1 MVLLDEGCGVACVEC
16 PHPAGRGAHL
26 SSGREVSDHSQVA
39 RTVLPQ
45 SASGA
50 PFRPTL
56 SRVVGELGP
65 GVVRVVTAPLGLD
78 VEVREA
84 SIYDD
89 SAASEAEAGDLVL
102 AVGVAPETDDAIE
115 LTRQAGQ
122 SSAAA
127 VLFRFDGEV
136 SARLKRAADMEG
148 IALLAATSEVT
159 WSQLHRLIDT
169 VISGAG
175 PAGGTPEE
183 RLPARDLFA
192 LANAISAMV
201 GGPVTIEDRQ
211 SRLLA
216 YSSQDEPVDEARR
229 QTILGRR
236 VPDWDLR
243 RLEADGVFRQLWSA
257 QGVIRHEPAAEFQL
271 APRLVVAVRAGEEI
285 LGSIWVAERD
295 RPLGEEAE
303 AALTEAAQIAA
314 FYLLRHRLTGD
325 LDRHHRGEVLRSL
338 LEGRA
343 GTHGA
348 DLASL
353 GMDLKLPLTVLA
365 FQPRGAEAAE
375 LDLKAQQ
382 VVDLIGLYGE
392 AFRHSA
398 ACVAL
403 GNVVYVLLPDLP
415 HGQRARVVAWAGGV
429 VAQAREALDMDLAC
443 GIGSSIERFS
453 EIARSRQEA
462 EQALRVVGRIA
473 PRQAVGDI
481 EALSSQIL
489 LLRLEDLAAELPD
502 LASGKVAFLQG
513 LDAKGSTEYL
523 ATLRAFL
530 ATFGNVA
537 EAARLVDVHENTFRY
552 RIRRLSEL
560 AGISLDDPDERLV
573 LQLQFRILDR

>member
-1 MVLLDEGCGVACVEC
+1 M
-16 PHPAGRGAHL
+16 H
-26 SSGREVSDHSQVA
+26 
-39 RTVLPQ
+39 
-45 SASGA
+45 
-50 PFRPTL
+50 
-56 SRVVGELGP
+56 
-65 GVVRVVTAPLGLD
+65 VVTAPHGLE
-78 VEVREA
+78 VEVREPW
-84 SIYDD
+84 IYDE
-89 SAASEAEAGDLVL
+89 SAAGKAEAGDLVL
-102 AVGVAPETDDAIE
+102 AVGVGANSDEAVA
-115 LTRQAGQ
+115 LTRGAAEQ
-122 SSAAA
+122 SAAA
-127 VLFRFDGEV
+127 VLFRFDGD
-136 SARLKRAADMEG
+136 ARTELVRAADGAG
-148 IALLAATSEVT
+148 IALLAAAQEVT

-169 VISGAG
+169 VVSGARP
-175 PAGGTPEE
+175 PAGDAEE
-183 RLPARDLFA
+183 RLPAGDLFA
-192 LANAISAMV
+192 LANAIAAMV

-236 VPDWDLR
+236 VPDWDMR
-243 RLEADGVFRQLWSA
+243 RLEADGVFRQLWSSR
-257 QGVIRHEPAAEFQL
+257 GVIRHEPSPEFQL
-271 APRLVVAVRAGEEI
+271 APRLVVAVRAGEEV

-295 RPLGEEAE
+295 RPLGEEAV
-303 AALTEAAQIAA
+303 AALAEAAQIAA

-343 GTHGA
+343 GTHGT

-353 GMDLKLPLTVLA
+353 GMDIKLPLTVLA

-415 HGQRARVVAWAGGV
+415 HGERARVVAWAGGV
-429 VAQAREALDMDLAC
+429 IRQAREALDMDLAC

-453 EIARSRQEA
+453 EISRSRQEA
-462 EQALRVVGRIA
+462 EQALRVIGRVA
-473 PRQAVGDI
+473 TGEAVGDI
-481 EALSSQIL
+481 ETLHSQIL

-502 LASGKVAFLQG
+502 LASGRVVFLQE
-513 LDAKGSTEYL
+513 LDAAGGTEYV

-552 RIRRLSEL
+552 RIRRLAEL
-560 AGISLDDPDERLV
+560 AGIDLDDPDERLV
-573 LQLQFRILDR
+573 LQLQLRLLER